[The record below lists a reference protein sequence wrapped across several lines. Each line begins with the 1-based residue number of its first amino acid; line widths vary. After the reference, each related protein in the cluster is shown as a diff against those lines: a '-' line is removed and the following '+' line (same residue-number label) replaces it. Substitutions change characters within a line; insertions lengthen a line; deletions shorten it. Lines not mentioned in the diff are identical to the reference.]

1 MLYASKA
8 SAPGSTFTQVDGDR
22 TALRI
27 WPCLIAALALA
38 LFADPSLAVEQGDI
52 APPFKAVDFDGKPV
66 DFPLA
71 GGKPAIVVFWATW
84 CGYCKAFMPYLKG
97 IATDYAAHGVKVVA
111 INAKEDG
118 RGDPRAYVR
127 GLGFSPIAV
136 ANGDSIAAAY
146 GVQYIPGLMIVDGK
160 GTVAYRR
167 PWTDLPAGRT
177 VAELWD
183 DQVRAALDALT
194 RR

>member
-1 MLYASKA
+1 MLKKI
-8 SAPGSTFTQVDGDR
+8 VV
-22 TALRI
+22 
-27 WPCLIAALALA
+27 AAVLLAV
-38 LFADPSLAVEQGDI
+38 FAGPAIAVEQGDA
-52 APPFKAVDFDGKPV
+52 APPFKAIDFDGRTV
-66 DFPLA
+66 EFPA
-71 GGKPAIVVFWATW
+71 VAAGKPAVVVFWATW
-84 CGYCKAFMPYLKG
+84 CSYCKAFMPYLKA
-97 IATDYAAHGVKVVA
+97 IAADYAAHGIKVVT

-118 RGDPRAYVR
+118 RGGDPQAYVR
-127 GLGFSPIAV
+127 GLGFAPVAV

-183 DQVRAALDALT
+183 EQVRTALDALI
-194 RR
+194 RG